1 MTVLFADTSALFKWY
16 ISEVHSDDVD
26 ALFSGQSWVTISQL
40 AGMELRSALGRR
52 RRGKLIPLRVE
63 KSVLELFQTH
73 QRLGN
78 LRVLPIDNSL
88 CAEAERLMQAYPKIP
103 LRTLDAM
110 QLAAAI
116 IAGTPEFATADR
128 IQASAAR
135 AAGLLVHDF
144 S

>member
-16 ISEVHSDDVD
+16 ISEAHSDDVD
-26 ALFSGQSWVTISQL
+26 ALFSRQSWVAISQL
-40 AGMELRSALGRR
+40 AGLELRSALGRR
-52 RRGKLIPLRVE
+52 RRSKQLTSRVE
-63 KSVLELFQTH
+63 KSVLDLFHTH
-73 QRLGN
+73 QQLGN
-78 LRVLPIDNSL
+78 LRVHPIDNNL
-88 CAEAERLMQAYPKIP
+88 CVEAERLMQAHPKIP

-135 AAGLLVHDF
+135 AAGLLVYDF

>member
-1 MTVLFADTSALFKWY
+1 MTMLFADTSALFKWY
-16 ISEVHSDDVD
+16 ISEAHSEDVD
-26 ALFSGQSWVTISQL
+26 ALFAGQSWVAISQL
-40 AGMELRSALGRR
+40 TGIELRNALGRR
-52 RRGKLIPLRVE
+52 RRDKQLSLRME
-63 KSVLELFQTH
+63 KNVLDLFHTH
-73 QRLGN
+73 QQLGN
-78 LRVLPIDNSL
+78 LRVLPIDNNH

-103 LRTLDAM
+103 MRALDAL

-116 IAGTPEFATADR
+116 LTHTPEFATADR